1 MKIILQEQFM
11 PQMEKNGPEYV
22 DIILGDYSNWLRK
35 KEMKTKKEEGNVS
48 EDMRYRQGERNI
60 ILSEDHLKA

>member
-1 MKIILQEQFM
+1 
-11 PQMEKNGPEYV
+11 MEKNGPEYV

-48 EDMRYRQGERNI
+48 EDMRYRQGERNS
-60 ILSEDHLKA
+60 ILSEGHLKA